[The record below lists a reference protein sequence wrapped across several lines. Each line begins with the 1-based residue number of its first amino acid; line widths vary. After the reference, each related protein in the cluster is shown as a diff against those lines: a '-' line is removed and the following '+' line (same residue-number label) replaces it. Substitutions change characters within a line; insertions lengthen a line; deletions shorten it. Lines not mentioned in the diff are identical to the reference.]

1 MSRVLKLF
9 TPRKLKQS
17 FYLIVIMLGLPLTG
31 LLILGIDGEHH
42 FSTLPYYSEGGTM
55 ESWSPEARQVDEFVF
70 TNQDGLA
77 FESQSLQGKVWL
89 AAFYSTQADHVAQM
103 TKQLL
108 WPNFRYRDEDDIATV
123 CFTLDASY
131 DQPEVLQQYVQR
143 TTRYNGFNGKWQFLT
158 GNQDAIDQLISDSF
172 MIERDPND
180 PNNIATLWL
189 VDGEGYLRGV
199 YHAASE
205 DAIKDAVE
213 DIALLQKEMD
223 EAAYARKKAVKR
235 AEQAAPLPIL
245 GPEGHTVPPFVF
257 LGMDS
262 LEFSHRN
269 IGNRLRIVDFF
280 FTRCPTICPLMS
292 SQMARLQHTLRA
304 RNLQN
309 DVLLLSHSV
318 DPEHDR
324 PHRLRAYGKKI
335 GLNPEQWQMVTG
347 DKTSIYDMARE
358 GYFMTALASDTA
370 AGGFFHSD
378 LFALIDRAGRIRGY
392 YDGTSTSEVDRLL
405 DDAEQLWILN
415 Q

>member
-1 MSRVLKLF
+1 MKF
-9 TPRKLKQS
+9 IFPKKLKQS

-31 LLILGIDGEHH
+31 LLILGIDGDHH
-42 FSTLPYYSEGGTM
+42 FSTLPYYSAEGSM
-55 ESWSPEARQVDEFVF
+55 EAWSTEARQVSPFAF
-70 TNQDGLA
+70 TNQEGVA
-77 FESQSLQGKVWL
+77 FHSDSLDGKVWL

-123 CFTLDASY
+123 CFTLDAAH
-131 DQPEVLQQYVQR
+131 DQPEVLHEYIQR
-143 TTRYNGFNGKWQFLT
+143 TTRYNGSNDKWQFLT
-158 GNQDAIDQLISDSF
+158 GDQEAIDQLISESF
-172 MIERDPND
+172 MIERDSED

-223 EAAYARKKAVKR
+223 EAAYARKKAVER
-235 AEQAAPLPIL
+235 AQKATPLPIL
-245 GPEGHTVPPFVF
+245 GPEGHTVPPFAF

-269 IGNRLRIVDFF
+269 VGNRLRIVDFF
-280 FTRCPTICPLMS
+280 FTQCPSICPLMS

-304 RNLQN
+304 RGIQD

-318 DPEHDR
+318 DPEYDR
-324 PHRLRAYGKKI
+324 PHRLREYGERI

-347 DKTSIYDMARE
+347 DKQSIYAMARE
-358 GYFMTALASDTA
+358 GYFLTALESDTA

-392 YDGTSTSEVDRLL
+392 YDGTSTKEVDQLL
-405 DDAEQLWILN
+405 DDTEQLWILN

>member
-1 MSRVLKLF
+1 
-9 TPRKLKQS
+9 
-17 FYLIVIMLGLPLTG
+17 MLGLPLTG
-31 LLILGIDGEHH
+31 LLVLGIDGEHH
-42 FSTLPYYSEGGTM
+42 FSTLPYFSEAGSM
-55 ESWSPEARQVDEFVF
+55 EAWSLDAQRVSSFSL
-70 TNQDGLA
+70 TNQDGEL
-77 FESQSLQGKVWL
+77 FHSDSLEGKVWL
-89 AAFYSTQADHVAQM
+89 AAFYSTEADHVAQM

-123 CFTLDASY
+123 CFTLNAAK
-131 DQPEVLQQYVQR
+131 DQPEVLRKYVER
-143 TTRYNGFNGKWQFLT
+143 TTRYNGFEGKWQFLT
-158 GNQDAIDQLISDSF
+158 GNQELIDSLITESF

-223 EAAYARKKAVKR
+223 EAAYARKKSLKKAK
-235 AEQAAPLPIL
+235 QAAPLPVL
-245 GPEGHTVPPFVF
+245 GPSGHTVPPFA
-257 LGMDS
+257 LIGMDS
-262 LEFSHRN
+262 LEFSHRDV
-269 IGNRLRIVDFF
+269 GNRIRIVDFF

-304 RNLQN
+304 RNLHN

-318 DPEHDR
+318 DPEYDV
-324 PHRLRAYGKKI
+324 PYRLRQYGEKI
-335 GLNPEQWQMVTG
+335 GLNPEQWQMLTG
-347 DKTSIYDMARE
+347 DKSSIYEMARE
-358 GYFMTALASDTA
+358 GYFLTALASDTA

-378 LFALIDRAGRIRGY
+378 LFALIDRTGRIRGY